1 MTINVVYY
9 KPMTKVIEVDDKF
22 LAMTETGGW
31 GNLSGSA
38 QYELE
43 QELLK
48 SAGKVVDVDPYYV
61 QEIYFCDSGND
72 EEMIYQN

>member
-31 GNLSGSA
+31 NNLSGSA

-61 QEIYFCDSGND
+61 QEIYFCNSEND

>member
-1 MTINVVYY
+1 MIINVVYY

-31 GNLSGSA
+31 DNLSGSA
-38 QYELE
+38 QYKLE
-43 QELLK
+43 QELLEK
-48 SAGKVVDVDPYYV
+48 AGKAVDVDPYYV
-61 QEIYFCDSGND
+61 QEIYFHDSGND